1 MLESFIS
8 FHLLSLGLLLLNWAT
23 TTDGGSSDFTSHGRS
38 TANNTSVYGTGNAE
52 GHAHVHLGERVRL
65 VRTCIFKISQRT
77 GIDHVTNLESLDS
90 LILGNASTASVAHQ
104 KLSDTSSIASVTSVI
119 SSLYGHVYSVYFK
132 NVVSGFEF
140 LVVVE
145 GDNMRELSSY
155 ERRRDHSSLSL
166 SLRIRSTFT
175 S

>member
-140 LVVVE
+140 LIVVE
-145 GDNMRELSSY
+145 GDTRELSSMN
-155 ERRRDHSSLSL
+155 DDAITLLSL
-166 SLRIRSTFT
+166 SLRIHSTFT